1 MSYTIRSARF
11 ANPEHSA
18 AVADTVEAAHVAL
31 SAADTPAA
39 WAALVAAAARG
50 ELAIAAY
57 APPPAAE
64 AARTPAE
71 KLSALLATEGLT
83 LAQIKALLA

>member
-39 WAALVAAAARG
+39 WAALMAAAARG

-57 APPPAAE
+57 APPPAP